1 PPPPPRVPQPRSSKS
16 SQILLFSCTYS
27 LWILFCKANECEEA
41 VAAGRIAHPRDFY
54 PATILSG
61 SPASKCARDA
71 IGLHRHP
78 SPQELYAQVRPLRPV
93 SAVVNHT
100 DVRPRSVG
108 WTRR

>member
-1 PPPPPRVPQPRSSKS
+1 MLYFRTPTISR
-16 SQILLFSCTYS
+16 LLAVLKKLSDLVVFVYS

-100 DVRPRSVG
+100 DV
-108 WTRR
+108 